1 MIAPEDILSFWFPPG
16 LDADEAAHQKQ
27 FQCWFG
33 GGANDAIQARFAPVL
48 EAATRGELDGWA
60 KAARSRLALII
71 VLDQFSRT
79 IHAGAPGAYA
89 QDEKAVGLA
98 IEGLDLRHYDN
109 LATAWEK
116 IFFILPLAHSEQLPL
131 LETCVRLAEG
141 VAQDAPAHLRRI
153 YEFSAAQARGH
164 RDVIARFGRHPHR
177 NDILGRTSTEEE
189 RTYIAEGNFVHR
201 RSFKG

>member
-1 MIAPEDILSFWFPPG
+1 VIAPEDILAFWFPPG
-16 LDADEAAHQKQ
+16 IDADEAAHQRQ
-27 FQCWFG
+27 FQWWFG
-33 GGANDAIQARFAPVL
+33 GGANAIREKFAPAL
-48 EAATRGELDGWA
+48 EAAIHGELNGWA

-79 IHAGAPGAYA
+79 IHSGTPRAYA
-89 QDEKAVGLA
+89 QDEKTIGLA

-116 IFFILPLAHSEQLPL
+116 TFFFLPLGHSEQLGL
-131 LETCVRLAEG
+131 HERCVRLAEG
-141 VAQDAPAHLRRI
+141 VAQEAPARLRRI

-189 RTYIAEGNFVHR
+189 RGYIAEGNFVHR
-201 RSFKG
+201 RSFEG